1 MVIYNKKMKIMK
13 KLIFTTMAISA
24 LFLSVSCQKE
34 NVNDAPKGEGVVF
47 TAYVDGVDPDTK
59 TVIQK
64 VGDNS
69 ISYWNGVE
77 EIGVLD
83 GVIEKPKV
91 YSATVDQPAPKAIF
105 TETDSNISLTGNSYI
120 ALYPAKPAG
129 SASWQREGAK
139 VNGLWLTGNQT
150 PFEGTYDP
158 ISHIAIA
165 TAGAEDTNLMFKN
178 AISYFKFTV
187 ASDNISEVCIF
198 SHLGEKISGN
208 FSISLDEA
216 KNPVVTP
223 DGVVLQ
229 TYSKIEANEEHTI
242 ASGKTYF
249 IGVLPCKFNAGFSV
263 EYVSGDVKSTVKTTT
278 KEYELKRNKI
288 VDLGTIENQ
297 PVDVKHVYL
306 EASTDNWAARDAV
319 LAVYYFDGNS
329 NGWAEFRKTSVK
341 NTYVASIP
349 SAYSKIILTRHN
361 PKGNGINWDS
371 KWNQTE
377 DLSYDDGP
385 YFKITGFTGGIDSK
399 GVVESRKSYNPY

>member
-1 MVIYNKKMKIMK
+1 MKIMK
-13 KLIFTTMAISA
+13 KLIFTTVAISA

-34 NVNDAPKGEGVVF
+34 NANDAPKGEGVVF

-83 GVIEKPKV
+83 GVLEKPKV
-91 YSATVDQPAPKAIF
+91 YSATVDKPSPKAIF
-105 TETDSNISLTGNSYI
+105 TETDSNISLSGTSYF

-129 SASWQREGAK
+129 SASWQGEGAT

-187 ASDNISEVCIF
+187 AADNISEVCIF
-198 SHLGEKISGN
+198 GHLKEKISGN

-223 DGVVLQ
+223 YGDLLQ
-229 TYSKIEANEEHTI
+229 TYSKIEANEEYAI
-242 ASGKTYF
+242 ASGKTYY

-263 EYVSGDVKSTVKTTT
+263 EYVSDGVKSTVKTTT
-278 KEYELKRNKI
+278 QEYELKRNKI
-288 VDLGTIENQ
+288 VDLGTIANQ

-306 EASTDNWAARDAV
+306 EACTDWAAANAV
-319 LAVYYFDGNS
+319 LAVYYFDDNS
-329 NGWAEFRKTSVK
+329 NGWAEFRKTSVE
-341 NTYVASIP
+341 NMYVASIP
-349 SAYSKIILTRHN
+349 SAYSTIILTRHN
-361 PKGNGINWDS
+361 PEGGINWDS
-371 KWNQTE
+371 KWNQT
-377 DLSYDDGP
+377 DNLDYAKGP
-385 YFKITGFTGGIDSK
+385 YFKITGYKDGK
-399 GVVESRKSYNPY
+399 GVVESRKSY

>member
-1 MVIYNKKMKIMK
+1 MKIMK

-34 NVNDAPKGEGVVF
+34 NVNDAPKGKGVVF
-47 TAYVDGVDPDTK
+47 TAYVDGVDPVDSDTK

-64 VGDNS
+64 DGDNS

-83 GVIEKPKV
+83 GVLDKPKV
-91 YSATVDQPAPKAIF
+91 YSATVDKPSPKAIF
-105 TETDSNISLTGNSYI
+105 TETDSNISLSGTSYI

-129 SASWQREGAK
+129 SASWQGEGTT

-178 AISYFKFTV
+178 ATSYFKFTV
-187 ASDNISEVCIF
+187 AADNISEVCIF

-208 FSISLDEA
+208 FRISLDEA

-223 DGVVLQ
+223 YGNSLQ
-229 TYSKIEANEEHTI
+229 TYSKIEANEEYTI
-242 ASGKTYF
+242 ASGTTYY

-263 EYVSGDVKSTVKTTT
+263 EYVSDGVKSTVKTTT

-288 VDLGTIENQ
+288 VDLGTIENK
-297 PVDVKHVYL
+297 PAGMKNVYL
-306 EASTDNWAARDAV
+306 EASTGWAADKAV
-319 LAVYYFDGNS
+319 LAVYYFVDKKD
-329 NGWAEFRKTSVK
+329 NGWAPFRKTSVE
-341 NTYVASIP
+341 NMYVASIP

-361 PKGNGINWDS
+361 PEVNGINWDS
-371 KWNQTE
+371 KWNQTD
-377 DLSYDDGP
+377 DLSYNDGP
-385 YFKITGFTGGIDSK
+385 YFKITGFTEGKDSK
-399 GVVESRKSYNPY
+399 GVVESRKSY

>member
-34 NVNDAPKGEGVVF
+34 NVNDAPKGEGAVF

-105 TETDSNISLTGNSYI
+105 TETDSNVSLSGTSYI
-120 ALYPAKPAG
+120 ALYPAIPAG
-129 SASWQREGAK
+129 SASWQGEGAK

-187 ASDNISEVCIF
+187 PSDNISEVCIF

-223 DGVVLQ
+223 YGDLLQ
-229 TYSKIEANEEHTI
+229 TYSKIEANEEYAI
-242 ASGKTYF
+242 ASGKTYY

-263 EYVSGDVKSTVKTTT
+263 EYVSDGVKSTVKTTT
-278 KEYELKRNKI
+278 QEYELKRNKI
-288 VDLGTIENQ
+288 VDLGTIANQ

-306 EASTDNWAARDAV
+306 EASTDNWAAANAV
-319 LAVYYFDGNS
+319 LAVYYFDDNS
-329 NGWAEFRKTSVK
+329 NGWAEFRKTSVE
-341 NTYVASIP
+341 NMYVASIP
-349 SAYSKIILTRHN
+349 SAYSTIILTRHN
-361 PKGNGINWDS
+361 PEGNGINWDS
-371 KWNQTE
+371 KWNQTA
-377 DLSYDDGP
+377 DLSYNNGP
-385 YFKITGFTGGIDSK
+385 YFKITGYKDGK
-399 GVVESRKSYNPY
+399 GVVESRKSY

>member
-1 MVIYNKKMKIMK
+1 MK

-34 NVNDAPKGEGVVF
+34 NANDAPKGEGVVF

-83 GVIEKPKV
+83 GVLDKPKV
-91 YSATVDQPAPKAIF
+91 YSATVDQPSPKSIF
-105 TETDSNISLTGNSYI
+105 KETDSNISLSRTSYI

-129 SASWQREGAK
+129 SASWQGKDATVK
-139 VNGLWLTGNQT
+139 GLWLTGDQT

-158 ISHIAIA
+158 DSHIAIA

-178 AISYFKFTV
+178 ATSYFKFTV
-187 ASDNISEVCIF
+187 AADNISEVCIF

-223 DGVVLQ
+223 DGDLLQ
-229 TYSKIEANEEHTI
+229 TYSKIKANKEHTI
-242 ASGKTYF
+242 ASRKTYF

-263 EYVSGDVKSTVKTTT
+263 EYVSGGVKSTVKTTT

-288 VDLGTIENQ
+288 VDLGTIENK
-297 PVDVKHVYL
+297 PAGMKNVYL
-306 EASTDNWAARDAV
+306 EASTANWAASDAV
-319 LAVYYFDGNS
+319 LAVYYFVDDKD
-329 NGWAEFRKTSVK
+329 NGWAEFRKTSVE
-341 NTYVASIP
+341 NMYVASIP
-349 SAYSKIILTRHN
+349 SAYSKINLTRHK
-361 PKGNGINWDS
+361 PGKGINWDS
-371 KWNQTE
+371 KWNQTD
-377 DLSYDDGP
+377 DLSYNKGP
-385 YFKITGFTGGIDSK
+385 YFKITGYKDGK
-399 GVVESRKSYNPY
+399 GVVESRKSY

>member
-13 KLIFTTMAISA
+13 KLIFTTVAISA

-47 TAYVDGVDPDTK
+47 TAYVDGVDPVDSDTK

-64 VGDNS
+64 DGDNS

-83 GVIEKPKV
+83 GVLDKPKV
-91 YSATVDQPAPKAIF
+91 YSATVDKPSPKAIF
-105 TETDSNISLTGNSYI
+105 TETDSNISLSGTSYI

-129 SASWQREGAK
+129 SASWQGEGTT

-178 AISYFKFTV
+178 ATSYFKFTV
-187 ASDNISEVCIF
+187 AADNISEVCIF

-208 FSISLDEA
+208 FRISLDEA

-223 DGVVLQ
+223 YGNSLQ
-229 TYSKIEANEEHTI
+229 TYSKIEANEEYTI
-242 ASGKTYF
+242 ASGTTYY

-263 EYVSGDVKSTVKTTT
+263 EYVSDGVKSTVKTTT

-288 VDLGTIENQ
+288 IDLGTIENQ
-297 PVDVKHVYL
+297 AVDVKHVYL
-306 EASTDNWAARDAV
+306 EASTENWAAANAV
-319 LAVYYFDGNS
+319 LAVYYFDDNK
-329 NGWAEFRKTSVK
+329 NDGWAQFRKTSVE
-341 NTYVASIP
+341 NMYVASIP
-349 SAYSKIILTRHN
+349 SAYSKIILTRHK
-361 PKGNGINWDS
+361 PESGINWGS
-371 KWNQTE
+371 TWNQT
-377 DLSYDDGP
+377 DNLDYAKGP
-385 YFKITGFTGGIDSK
+385 YFKITGYKDGK
-399 GVVESRKSYNPY
+399 GVVESRKSY

>member
-105 TETDSNISLTGNSYI
+105 TETDSNVSLSGTSYI
-120 ALYPAKPAG
+120 ALYPAIPAG
-129 SASWQREGAK
+129 SASWQGEGAK

-187 ASDNISEVCIF
+187 PSDNISEVCIF

-223 DGVVLQ
+223 YGDLLQ
-229 TYSKIEANEEHTI
+229 TYSKIEANEEYAI
-242 ASGKTYF
+242 ASGKTYY

-263 EYVSGDVKSTVKTTT
+263 EYVSDGVKSTVKTTT
-278 KEYELKRNKI
+278 QEYELKRNKI
-288 VDLGTIENQ
+288 VDLGTIANQ

-306 EASTDNWAARDAV
+306 EASTDNWAAANAV
-319 LAVYYFDGNS
+319 LAVYYFDDNS
-329 NGWAEFRKTSVK
+329 NGWAEFRKTSVE
-341 NTYVASIP
+341 NMYVASIP
-349 SAYSKIILTRHN
+349 SAYSTIILTRHN
-361 PKGNGINWDS
+361 PEGNGINWDS
-371 KWNQTE
+371 KWNQTA
-377 DLSYDDGP
+377 DLSYNNGP
-385 YFKITGFTGGIDSK
+385 YFKITGFTSDGK
-399 GVVESRKSYNPY
+399 GVVQSRKSY

>member
-64 VGDNS
+64 VDDKS

-83 GVIEKPKV
+83 GVLDKPKV
-91 YSATVDQPAPKAIF
+91 YSATVDKPSPKAIF
-105 TETDSNISLTGNSYI
+105 TETDSNISLSGTSYI

-129 SASWQREGAK
+129 SASWQGEGTT

-178 AISYFKFTV
+178 ATSYFKFTV
-187 ASDNISEVCIF
+187 AADNISEVCIF

-223 DGVVLQ
+223 DGVLRQ
-229 TYSKIEANEEHTI
+229 TYSKIVANEEHTI

-249 IGVLPCKFNAGFSV
+249 IGVLPCTFNAGFSV
-263 EYVSGDVKSTVKTTT
+263 EYVSGGVKSTVKTTT

-288 VDLGTIENQ
+288 VDLGTIENK
-297 PVDVKHVYL
+297 PAGMKNVYL
-306 EASTDNWAARDAV
+306 EASTDNWAAANAV
-319 LAVYYFDGNS
+319 LAVYYFVDNTD
-329 NGWAEFRKTSVK
+329 NGWAPFRKTSVK
-341 NTYVASIP
+341 NMYVASIP
-349 SAYSKIILTRHN
+349 STYSKIILTRHN
-361 PKGNGINWDS
+361 PEGDGINWDS
-371 KWNQTE
+371 KWNQTGN
-377 DLSYDDGP
+377 LSYDDGP
-385 YFKITGFTGGIDSK
+385 YFKVTGFTDGK
-399 GVVESRKSYNPY
+399 GDVVPRKSY

>member
-1 MVIYNKKMKIMK
+1 MKIMK

-105 TETDSNISLTGNSYI
+105 TETDSNVSLSGTSYI
-120 ALYPAKPAG
+120 ALYPAIPAG
-129 SASWQREGAK
+129 SASWQGEGAK

-187 ASDNISEVCIF
+187 PSDNISEVCIF

-223 DGVVLQ
+223 YGDLLQ
-229 TYSKIEANEEHTI
+229 TYSKIEANEEYAI
-242 ASGKTYF
+242 ASGKTYY

-263 EYVSGDVKSTVKTTT
+263 EYVSDGVKSTVKTTT
-278 KEYELKRNKI
+278 QEYELKRNKI
-288 VDLGTIENQ
+288 VDLGTIANQ

-306 EASTDNWAARDAV
+306 EASTDNWAAANAV
-319 LAVYYFDGNS
+319 LAVYYFDDNS
-329 NGWAEFRKTSVK
+329 NGWAEFRKTSVE
-341 NTYVASIP
+341 NMYVASIP
-349 SAYSKIILTRHN
+349 SAYSTIILTRHN
-361 PKGNGINWDS
+361 PEGNGINWDS
-371 KWNQTE
+371 KWNQTA
-377 DLSYDDGP
+377 DLSYNNGP
-385 YFKITGFTGGIDSK
+385 YFKITGFTSDGK
-399 GVVESRKSYNPY
+399 GVVQSRKSY

>member
-83 GVIEKPKV
+83 GVLDKPKV

-105 TETDSNISLTGNSYI
+105 TETDSNISLSGTSYI

-129 SASWQREGAK
+129 SASWQGKDATVK
-139 VNGLWLTGNQT
+139 GLWLTGDQT

-158 ISHIAIA
+158 DSHIAIA

-178 AISYFKFTV
+178 ATSYFKFTV
-187 ASDNISEVCIF
+187 AADNISEVCIF

-223 DGVVLQ
+223 DGDLLQ
-229 TYSKIEANEEHTI
+229 TYSKIKANKEHTI

-263 EYVSGDVKSTVKTTT
+263 EYVSGGVKSTVKTTT

-288 VDLGTIENQ
+288 VDLGTIKNQ
-297 PVDVKHVYL
+297 PVEVKHVYL
-306 EASTDNWAARDAV
+306 EASTKDWASDGAV
-319 LAVYYFDGNS
+319 LAVYYFGDNK
-329 NGWAEFRKTSVK
+329 NDGWAQFRKTSVE
-341 NTYVASIP
+341 NMYVASIP
-349 SAYSKIILTRHN
+349 SDYSKIILTRHK
-361 PKGNGINWDS
+361 PKSDINWGS
-371 KWNQTE
+371 TWNQT
-377 DLSYDDGP
+377 DNLDYAKGP
-385 YFKITGFTGGIDSK
+385 YFKITGFNKDDK
-399 GVVESRKSYNPY
+399 GVVEFRNSY

>member
-1 MVIYNKKMKIMK
+1 MKIMK

-47 TAYVDGVDPDTK
+47 TAYVDGVDPVDSVDPDTK

-105 TETDSNISLTGNSYI
+105 TETDSNISLSGTSYI

-129 SASWQREGAK
+129 SASWQGERAT
-139 VNGLWLTGNQT
+139 VNGLWLTGDQT

-158 ISHIAIA
+158 SSHIAIA

-178 AISYFKFTV
+178 ATSYFKFTV
-187 ASDNISEVCIF
+187 AADNISEVCIF

-223 DGVVLQ
+223 YGNKLQ
-229 TYSKIEANEEHTI
+229 TYSKIKANEEYTI
-242 ASGKTYF
+242 ASGTTYY

-263 EYVSGDVKSTVKTTT
+263 EYVSDGVKSTVKTTT
-278 KEYELKRNKI
+278 QEYELKRNKI
-288 VDLGTIENQ
+288 VDLGTIANQ
-297 PVDVKHVYL
+297 SVDMKHVYL
-306 EASTDNWAARDAV
+306 EACTDWTAENAV
-319 LAVYYFDGNS
+319 LAVYYFVDDNT
-329 NGWAEFRKTSVK
+329 NGWAKFRKTSVE
-341 NTYVASIP
+341 NMYVASIP
-349 SAYSKIILTRHN
+349 SAYSKIILTRHK
-361 PKGNGINWDS
+361 PESGINWDS
-371 KWNQTE
+371 KWNQT
-377 DLSYDDGP
+377 DNLDYAKGP
-385 YFKITGFTGGIDSK
+385 YFKITGYKDGK
-399 GVVESRKSYNPY
+399 GVVDSRKSY

>member
-13 KLIFTTMAISA
+13 KLIFTTVAISA

-105 TETDSNISLTGNSYI
+105 TETDSNVSLSGTSYI
-120 ALYPAKPAG
+120 ALYPAIPAG
-129 SASWQREGAK
+129 SASWQGEGAK

-187 ASDNISEVCIF
+187 PSDNISEVCIF

-223 DGVVLQ
+223 DGDLLQ
-229 TYSKIEANEEHTI
+229 TYSKIKANKEHTI

-263 EYVSGDVKSTVKTTT
+263 EYVSGGVKSTVKTTT
-278 KEYELKRNKI
+278 QEYELKRNKI
-288 VDLGTIENQ
+288 VDLGTIANEPAGMKN
-297 PVDVKHVYL
+297 VYL
-306 EASTDNWAARDAV
+306 EASNGWAADDAV
-319 LAVYYFDGNS
+319 LAVYYFVDKND
-329 NGWAEFRKTSVK
+329 NGWAPFRKTSVE
-341 NTYVASIP
+341 NMYVASIK
-349 SAYSKIILTRHN
+349 SAYSKIILTRHK
-361 PKGNGINWDS
+361 PKSGIEWGS
-371 KWNQTE
+371 KWNQTA

-385 YFKITGFTGGIDSK
+385 YFKVGFNDK
-399 GVVESRKSYNPY
+399 GEVLVESHKSYPY